1 MNTTTQNPIRRTLIA
16 LATPAAIA
24 LPGLATAGL
33 GDRVQMVKTKANV
46 HITNVRDNRPLLR
59 AVENA
64 NPQAASIFQQVQ
76 DLQVIEQFQ
85 DTLML
90 LQEIQSDYRYF
101 SGGQGCNATC
111 ASFRA
116 NLRNIFMDFASLVD
130 AVPALSDNPELAAN
144 IQRIANLIDYIPPRA
159 LYLMW
164 QALSAK
170 MEELTYMASEIRE
183 TLEYL
188 PPLMPAAGLGVTA
201 RGTASRGSPGTG
213 AGDRMCEWVAEEK
226 KPVIDLI
233 QARLEMFG
241 WQMEKIAD
249 LIPDAEVK
257 ATAGATAGAA
267 VANGLASAG
276 ASAKPTD
283 APKIGLKVLG
293 IIPQQLSWTIKIN
306 MLRAKVH
313 CA

>member
-1 MNTTTQNPIRRTLIA
+1 MNTTSQNPIRRTLIS
-16 LATPAAIA
+16 LATAAAIA
-24 LPGLATAGL
+24 LPGLASAGL
-33 GDRVQMVKTKANV
+33 GDRIQTVKTKANV
-46 HITNVRDNRPLLR
+46 HITNVRENRPVLQ

-64 NPQAASIFQQVQ
+64 REPATEIFRQVQ
-76 DLQVIEQFQ
+76 ELQVIEQFQ
-85 DTLML
+85 DTLVL
-90 LQEIQSDYRYF
+90 LREIQSDYQYF
-101 SGGQGCNATC
+101 SGGQGCSATC

-116 NLRNIFMDFASLVD
+116 SLRNIFMDFASLVD
-130 AVPALSDNPELAAN
+130 AVPALSDNPELVDN
-144 IQRIANLIDYIPPRA
+144 IQRIANLIDHIPPRA

-164 QALSAK
+164 QTMSAK
-170 MEELTYMASEIRE
+170 MEELAYMASEIRE
-183 TLEYL
+183 TLEFL
-188 PPLMPAAGLGVTA
+188 PPLMPAASLGVTT
-201 RGTASRGSPGTG
+201 RSTAASGTG
-213 AGDRMCEWVAEEK
+213 AGNRMCDWVDEEK

-241 WQMEKIAD
+241 WQMEKVAD

-283 APKIGLKVLG
+283 VPKIGLKVLG

-306 MLRAKVH
+306 MLRAKVK